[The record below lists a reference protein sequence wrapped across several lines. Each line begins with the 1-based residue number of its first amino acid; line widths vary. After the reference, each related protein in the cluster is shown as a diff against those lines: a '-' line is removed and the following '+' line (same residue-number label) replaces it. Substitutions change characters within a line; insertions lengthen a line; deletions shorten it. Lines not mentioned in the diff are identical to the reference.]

1 MIFASTDAKF
11 GFPEI
16 TLATIPGAGGSQR
29 LTKTVGK
36 QKVRV
41 RICVSLL
48 LEAVNLLTD
57 WPGDG
62 DDINRAAS
70 NRRRHGASWAGST
83 SHSSGSGCPER
94 GVEDRTDNPYAFSPR
109 SQTCQAGR

>member
-16 TLATIPGAGGSQR
+16 KLATIPGAGGSQR

-41 RICVSLL
+41 RIRVSLI
-48 LEAVNLLTD
+48 A
-57 WPGDG
+57 
-62 DDINRAAS
+62 
-70 NRRRHGASWAGST
+70 
-83 SHSSGSGCPER
+83 R
-94 GVEDRTDNPYAFSPR
+94 GWKPAY
-109 SQTCQAGR
+109 